1 MTARPSSSFRL
12 TCAPARCPS
21 KRCNERGSERRRP
34 IRSSPFGVSRK
45 PPVVR
50 APSPGHEHPLMRS
63 ACPSERS
70 SSRVASFWLPAP
82 PMSFTRERAGLRGL
96 SRYDFPET
104 PKSQGPSRGL
114 RPLYRV
120 SNRSLRPTRLRVDS
134 SHGVLRPYDDIR
146 EQVRFT
152 RDCLSRHLPTS
163 GFGYPLVGLL
173 PARGSDPRIG
183 HRPWGSPFRAFLLDD
198 QPHPFP
204 GRGPLVVSGSPVL
217 LL

>member
-1 MTARPSSSFRL
+1 VSIGTDP
-12 TCAPARCPS
+12 
-21 KRCNERGSERRRP
+21 G
-34 IRSSPFGVSRK
+34 SPFGVSRK

-50 APSPGHEHPLMRS
+50 DPSPGHEPPLMRS

-70 SSRVASFWLPAP
+70 SCRVASFWLPAP
-82 PMSFTRERAGLRGL
+82 PLPFTRERAGLRGL
-96 SRYDFPET
+96 SRCDFPVT
-104 PKSQGPSRGL
+104 PKRSGPSRGL

-134 SHGVLRPYDDIR
+134 SHGVLRPDDDVR
-146 EQVRFT
+146 LQVRST
-152 RDCLSRHLPTS
+152 RVCLTRHLPTS

-173 PARGSDPRIG
+173 PAHESDPRIG
-183 HRPWGSPFRAFLLDD
+183 HRPWGSPFRAFVLSS

-204 GRGPLVVSGSPVL
+204 GRGPHVVSGSPVL